1 MTAPAIDGLRRPA
14 YYLPELESLRGWAI
28 LLVIG
33 FHYFGILY
41 GDRGDHGLGGDAPFL
56 LKVVAA
62 GNTGVTLFFV
72 LSGFLLTLPF
82 LDALRQRRSID
93 IRRFYWARALRILPL
108 YYAAILVAWFFT
120 GAPEALRAMFFI
132 PLGFKLFPFSV
143 PWWSLCTEVQ
153 FYLLLPWAMLMLQW
167 RAGRWLLAFALLV
180 WAIAHL
186 LLFNDRQWLA
196 AHGNW
201 SLADSLFGRGGAF
214 LAGALSAWLHGSGL
228 AGRLLERARF
238 AALLGVGGLLAL
250 FWLLAWYGQ
259 TGQRPAVEAMPMYH
273 NLEALLWACI
283 LLCVLHLRGGLK
295 SVFINRALEHFG
307 KISYSLY
314 LVHVPLQ
321 FYLVF
326 SVRLATEQMNLP
338 LQPAHWLSL
347 LGSLILIWTLSLVS
361 YHCIERPFLRLKA
374 HLPVFAGRSQAG
386 GRMPD
391 AS

>member
-14 YYLPELESLRGWAI
+14 LYLPELESLRGWAI

-41 GDRGDHGLGGDAPFL
+41 GDRGDHGLGADAPL
-56 LKVVAA
+56 WLKIVAA

-82 LDALRQRRSID
+82 LDALRQRRRID

-108 YYAAILVAWFFT
+108 YYAAILVAWLFT
-120 GAPEALRAMFFI
+120 GAPEALRALLFI
-132 PLGFKLFPFSV
+132 PVGFKLFPFSV
-143 PWWSLCTEVQ
+143 PWWSLCTEIQ
-153 FYLLLPWAMLMLQW
+153 FYLLLPWAMLLLQW
-167 RAGRWLLAFALLV
+167 RAGRWLLAVVLLV
-180 WAIAHL
+180 WAVIHL
-186 LLFNDRQWLA
+186 YLFNDRQWLA
-196 AHGNW
+196 AHANW

-228 AGRLLERARF
+228 AGRILGRARM
-238 AALLGVGGLLAL
+238 ATLLGAGGLVVL

-259 TGQRPAVEAMPMYH
+259 TGQRPAVEAVPMYH
-273 NLEALLWACI
+273 NLEALLWAWL
-283 LLCVLHLRGGLK
+283 LLCGLHLRGGLK
-295 SVFINRALEHFG
+295 RVFINPALEHFG

-321 FYLVF
+321 FYLIF
-326 SVRLATEQMNLP
+326 SVRLATDQMKLP

-347 LGSLILIWTLSLVS
+347 LGSLAMIWALALLS
-361 YHCIERPFLRLKA
+361 YHGIERPFLRLKA
-374 HLPVFAGRSQAG
+374 HLPVFAGG
-386 GRMPD
+386 GRASERVLD